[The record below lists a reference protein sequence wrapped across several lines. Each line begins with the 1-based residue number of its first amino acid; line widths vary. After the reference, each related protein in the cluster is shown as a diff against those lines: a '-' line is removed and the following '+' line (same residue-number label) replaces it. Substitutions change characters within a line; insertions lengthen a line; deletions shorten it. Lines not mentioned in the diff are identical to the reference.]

1 MSQPIDTLMEE
12 HRVIERVLEALEA
25 YTGRIERGE
34 EVDRARVA
42 EFAAFLRDFADTC
55 HHGKEEEI
63 LFKRLVELGFPRE
76 HGPVGMMLFE
86 HGLGREHVAAIAAV
100 GQGSGPVTGEERQS
114 LLAHARE
121 YVPLLR
127 QHILKEDRVL
137 YPMAAQRLSGEDWD
151 RMANAF
157 EAFERD
163 VMGEGRHDALHEQA
177 HRLMADSGDTRAAP
191 HHH

>member
-25 YTGRIERGE
+25 YVTRIENGE
-34 EVDRARVA
+34 IVDRARVA
-42 EFAAFLRDFADTC
+42 EFAEFLRDFADTC

-76 HGPVGMMLFE
+76 QGPIGMMLVE

-100 GQGSGPVTGEERQS
+100 GQGSGPVTGQEQQS

-137 YPMAAQRLSGEDWD
+137 YPMAAQRLSADDWD
-151 RMANAF
+151 RMAKAF
-157 EAFERD
+157 EAFEHD
-163 VMGEGRHDALHEQA
+163 VMGEGRHHALHEQA
-177 HRLMADSGDTRAAP
+177 HRLMAASGDTRPAP

>member
-1 MSQPIDTLMEE
+1 MSQPIDILMEE
-12 HRVIERVLEALEA
+12 HRVIERVLDALEG
-25 YTGRIERGE
+25 YVTRVEHGE
-34 EVDRARVA
+34 TVDRGRVA

-86 HGLGREHVAAIAAV
+86 HGLGREHVAAIGAV
-100 GQGSGPVTGEERQS
+100 GQGSGPVTPQERQS
-114 LLAHARE
+114 LLKHARE

-137 YPMAAQRLSGEDWD
+137 YPMAAQRLSAEDRD
-151 RMANAF
+151 RMAKAF

-163 VMGEGRHDALHEQA
+163 VMGEGRHHALHEQA
-177 HRLMADSGDTRAAP
+177 HRLMAADGETRPAP

>member
-1 MSQPIDTLMEE
+1 MSQAIDTLTEE

-25 YTGRIERGE
+25 YVTRIENGAIP
-34 EVDRARVA
+34 DRARVA
-42 EFAAFLRDFADTC
+42 EFAEFFRDFADTC

-63 LFKRLVELGFPRE
+63 LFKTLIELGFPRE

-86 HGLGREHVAAIAAV
+86 HAQGREHVAAIAGV
-100 GQGSGPVTGEERQS
+100 GQGSGPVTEQERQS
-114 LLAHARE
+114 LIAHTRE

-137 YPMAAQRLSGEDWD
+137 YPMAAQRVSVEDWN
-151 RMANAF
+151 RMAKAF

-163 VMGEGRHDALHEQA
+163 VMGEGRHHTLHDLA
-177 HRLMADSGDTRAAP
+177 HRLMAAPGDTPPPP